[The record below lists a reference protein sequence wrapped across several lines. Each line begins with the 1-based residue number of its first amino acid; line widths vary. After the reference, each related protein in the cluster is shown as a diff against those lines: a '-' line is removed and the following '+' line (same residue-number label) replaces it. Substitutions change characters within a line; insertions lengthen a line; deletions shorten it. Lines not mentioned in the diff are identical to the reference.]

1 VKVMRTGRTRRVPR
15 RVPRVVAAVCVALLA
30 SSCTGNNAPGVAA
43 DVDGHQI
50 TDDQVDGF
58 AEVLCE
64 LGGLPGATESGTPTR
79 NARSRAL
86 ELLVNNEIAFE
97 IGKGVEV
104 DQAKIDA
111 AVQQNAAAR
120 DAVPTALQG
129 TFDAF
134 VDDFA
139 RAQMTV
145 LAAGQRSLEESGRP
159 ADKIS
164 DDKAY
169 AEGQR
174 LRLAYADKADI
185 TIDPR
190 FGSLADGVV
199 TPGSGSLSVPQS
211 QEAKDDAEATPPA
224 TVVAQIPA
232 PLKCGAGASG

>member
-1 VKVMRTGRTRRVPR
+1 M
-15 RVPRVVAAVCVALLA
+15 
-30 SSCTGNNAPGVAA
+30 
-43 DVDGHQI
+43 
-50 TDDQVDGF
+50 
-58 AEVLCE
+58 
-64 LGGLPGATESGTPTR
+64 
-79 NARSRAL
+79 
-86 ELLVNNEIAFE
+86 
-97 IGKGVEV
+97 
-104 DQAKIDA
+104 
-111 AVQQNAAAR
+111 QQNAAAR

-145 LAAGQRSLEESGRP
+145 LAAGQKSLEESGRP

-190 FGSLADGVV
+190 FGSLVDGVV

-211 QEAKDDAEATPPA
+211 QEAKDDADATPPA

>member
-1 VKVMRTGRTRRVPR
+1 VKVKRTGRTRRVS
-15 RVPRVVAAVCVALLA
+15 RVAAAVCVALLA
-30 SSCTGNNAPGVAA
+30 SSCSGNNDPGVAA

-64 LGGLPGATESGTPTR
+64 LGGLPGATDSGTPTR

-86 ELLVNNEIAFE
+86 ELLINNEIAFE
-97 IGKGVEV
+97 IGKGLEV
-104 DQAKIDA
+104 DQAKVDA

-120 DAVPTALQG
+120 DAVPSDLQG

-145 LAAGQRSLEESGRP
+145 LAAGRKSLEDAGQSV
-159 ADKIS
+159 DKIS

-185 TIDPR
+185 TVDPR
-190 FGSLADGVV
+190 FGSLVDGVMK
-199 TPGSGSLSVPQS
+199 PGSGSLSVPQS

-224 TVVAQIPA
+224 TVVAQLPA
-232 PLKCGAGASG
+232 PLKCGAGATG

>member
-1 VKVMRTGRTRRVPR
+1 MRTGRTTRRAGKVA
-15 RVPRVVAAVCVALLA
+15 AAVCVALLA
-30 SSCTGNNAPGVAA
+30 SSCSGNNDPGVAA

-58 AEVLCE
+58 AQVLCE
-64 LGGLPGATESGTPTR
+64 LGGLPGETESGTPTR

-86 ELLVNNEIAFE
+86 ELLVNNEIAYE
-97 IGKGVEV
+97 IGKGLPI
-104 DQAKIDA
+104 DQAKVDA

-120 DAVPTALQG
+120 DAVPTAMQG

-139 RAQMTV
+139 RAQMSV
-145 LAAGQRSLEESGRP
+145 LAAGRKSLEDAGQSVN
-159 ADKIS
+159 KIT

-174 LRLAYADKADI
+174 LRLAFADKADI

-190 FGSLADGVV
+190 FGTLVDGVV
-199 TPGSGSLSVPQS
+199 QPGSGSLSVPQS
-211 QEAKDDAEATPPA
+211 QEAKSDASATPPA
-224 TVVAQIPA
+224 TDVAKMPA